1 METLR
6 TKEFPIEVELNGKPD
21 SDITLSDPV
30 LSAETVTVSGPVSL
44 VRQVAK
50 VKAIINAEEL
60 EENTD
65 IHAKLACYDY
75 HGAEVTGSFAEH
87 PRGNGFLCGT

>member
-6 TKEFPIEVELNGKPD
+6 TKEFPIEVELNGKPN

-60 EENTD
+60 EEIWIFTQSLPAM
-65 IHAKLACYDY
+65 ITMAQ
-75 HGAEVTGSFAEH
+75 
-87 PRGNGFLCGT
+87 R